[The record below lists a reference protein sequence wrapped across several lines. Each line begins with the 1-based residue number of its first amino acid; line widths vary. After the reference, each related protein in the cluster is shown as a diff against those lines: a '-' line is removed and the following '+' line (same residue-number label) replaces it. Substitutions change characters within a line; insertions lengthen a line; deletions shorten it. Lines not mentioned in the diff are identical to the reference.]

1 MPAHAPRNWGET
13 PHVDS
18 LAQVLQFGAVLYEM
32 RTRAQCTQTQVANQ
46 VGVSKTYI
54 SAIENSRYAPPGEC
68 LINAIAD
75 TLSATQDERKTL
87 LEVAAM
93 ERLLL
98 ALPSRLSPDLTSEV
112 HHAVIRASQRLEVAR
127 NSSGGDKT
135 M

>member
-1 MPAHAPRNWGET
+1 MPAYAPRNWGKT
-13 PHVDS
+13 PLVDS
-18 LAQVLQFGAVLYEM
+18 LAQVLQFGAVLYEV

-46 VGVSKTYI
+46 VGVSKTYV

-75 TLSATQDERKTL
+75 TLGASQEERTTL

-98 ALPSRLSPDLTSEV
+98 ALPSSLSPNLTNEV
-112 HHAVIRASQRLEVAR
+112 HHAVIRESKKLESTR
-127 NSSGGDKT
+127 KSTLGEKT